1 MRSSNMELAKALWTN
16 LVRNGENP
24 IAKLLILSVVMINYL
39 LVSYLQNLFVN
50 AFIQPIG
57 LSALI
62 KEVRRLTKT
71 KDILPNEDACSKL
84 VYYKIVHQYN
94 EIWSTKS

>member
-1 MRSSNMELAKALWTN
+1 
-16 LVRNGENP
+16 
-24 IAKLLILSVVMINYL
+24 MINYL

-94 EIWSTKS
+94 EIWSTKKLKAFAMVYDDLQEMFNLKYS